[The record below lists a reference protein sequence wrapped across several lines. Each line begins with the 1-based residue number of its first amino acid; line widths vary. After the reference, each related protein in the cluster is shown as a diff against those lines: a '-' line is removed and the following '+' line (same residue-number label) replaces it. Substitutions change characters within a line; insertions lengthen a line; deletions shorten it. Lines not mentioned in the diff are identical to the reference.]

1 MDYSKDRFIVFDA
14 QDRLIGRI
22 DEDEFVRSPG
32 AGGKLLYRLDGSE
45 LYDMQG
51 DFVGVVSAG
60 QVLVEGKVM
69 FRIEAE

>member
-1 MDYSKDRFIVFDA
+1 MDYSKDRFTFFDA

-32 AGGKLLYRLDGSE
+32 TGGKLLYRLGGDE

-51 DFVGVVSAG
+51 DLVGAVRAG